1 MTFIKN
7 WFSNMLPFDK
17 PLIYQGIEYY
27 TAENFYQAMKLPKNA
42 IDKRRYIASLD
53 PYGAK
58 REGRKLQIRS
68 DWEEIK
74 LEVME
79 YALMFKFAP
88 GTSWHSKL
96 MATKGDIVEWNN
108 WGDKFWGIAVDSVK
122 IWYWFCITYACGA
135 VITNPDNIVIDT
147 CPIYQ
152 WMMNMPLWKILLLL
166 RGEKEY
172 IDHRVLNGEGQNHL
186 GKILMKLR
194 EEFRNER

>member
-7 WFSNMLPFDK
+7 WFSNMLPLDE
-17 PLIYQGIEYY
+17 PLIYQGIKYH
-27 TAENFYQAMKLPKNA
+27 TVENFYQAMKLPKDA

-79 YALMFKFAP
+79 YALRFKFAP

-96 MATKGDIVEWNN
+96 MATGKDDIIENNN
-108 WGDKFWGIAVDSVK
+108 WGDEFWGISVK
-122 IWYWFCITYACGA
+122 TG
-135 VITNPDNIVIDT
+135 
-147 CPIYQ
+147 
-152 WMMNMPLWKILLLL
+152 KG
-166 RGEKEY
+166 R
-172 IDHRVLNGEGQNHL
+172 NHM

-194 EEFRNER
+194 EEFKNER